1 MCKGTVAGR
10 RMAKKTQTLTYN
22 GKSREKMRRGNKEE
36 LEKETGT
43 RICLGVYLKSREGK
57 PLKFYFKN

>member
-1 MCKGTVAGR
+1 MQGYCGR
-10 RMAKKTQTLTYN
+10 KKNGKKTQTLTYN